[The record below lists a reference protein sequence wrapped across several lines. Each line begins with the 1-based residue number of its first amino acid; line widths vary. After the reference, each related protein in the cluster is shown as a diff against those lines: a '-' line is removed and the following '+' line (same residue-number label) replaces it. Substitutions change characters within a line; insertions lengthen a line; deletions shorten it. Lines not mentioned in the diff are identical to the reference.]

1 MKLSNK
7 ALDDLTKI
15 SGIGESRQNW
25 FRESFGILTFQ
36 DLANLT
42 VAQIE
47 EKMQTDGLIISRKA
61 IETWLV
67 QASELA
73 SRVDEASQV
82 PKELPDELLT
92 GVSSSMPREDGWKP
106 VASFVI
112 EYQTRK
118 IGERLIEQRT
128 VAHHMEKDRT
138 RTWPVIEGKQLCQ
151 WIINQIPQELSH
163 NQEKQDLSY
172 TQPLGESFDIKTTA
186 VKITQLRI
194 LQPANTTLPVQT
206 IDPGIAA
213 QASVL
218 HEQPFTFEVDFQLV
232 GPTAEEVARSKIG
245 WSAETRTFDP
255 VSSTNP
261 QLCES
266 GPKSFEK
273 GRLKYELDLPEIN
286 LKQGNYRMWLLVT
299 PERPSIALP
308 DFLDIPNFQVI

>member
-1 MKLSNK
+1 MNLSKK

-25 FRESFGILTFQ
+25 FRKSFGVRTFQ

-73 SRVDEASQV
+73 SRADEASQI

-92 GVSSSMPREDGWKP
+92 GVSNSMPREDGWKP
-106 VASFVI
+106 VASFVV

-118 IGERLIEQRT
+118 IGERPIEQRT
-128 VAHHMEKDRT
+128 VAHHMEEDRT
-138 RTWPVIEGKQLCQ
+138 RTWPFIEGKQLCQ
-151 WIINQIPQELSH
+151 WIINQIPQELSR
-163 NQEKQDLSY
+163 NQEKHELLY
-172 TQPLGESFDIKTTA
+172 AQPPGEYSDIKSTA

-194 LQPANTTLPVQT
+194 LQPANSTSPVQT

>member
-1 MKLSNK
+1 MKSSKK

-73 SRVDEASQV
+73 SHVDEASQIA
-82 PKELPDELLT
+82 KELPDDLLT

-106 VASFVI
+106 VASFVV

-118 IGERLIEQRT
+118 IGERPIEQRT
-128 VAHHMEKDRT
+128 VAHHMEEDRN
-138 RTWPVIEGKQLCQ
+138 RTWPIIEGKQLCQ
-151 WIINQIPQELSH
+151 WIIDQIPPELSRNREKQEL
-163 NQEKQDLSY
+163 LY

-194 LQPANTTLPVQT
+194 LQPANTTSPVQT

-218 HEQPFTFEVDFQLV
+218 HEQPFTFEVDFELV
-232 GPTAEEVARSKIG
+232 GPTAEEVARSKVG

-255 VSSTNP
+255 VSSTSP

-273 GRLKYELDLPEIN
+273 GRLKYGLGLPEIN
-286 LKQGNYRMWLLVT
+286 LQQGNYRMWLLVT

-308 DFLDIPNFQVI
+308 DFLDIPNLQVV